1 MSQQDAP
8 VRWGCDELS
17 PAGRTHRFTLEHPM
31 SDTGVYGTLHN
42 YRTGEAIRPA
52 TADERAASLSAGPTG
67 AFEAEVD
74 GETVVC
80 FVG

>member
-1 MSQQDAP
+1 
-8 VRWGCDELS
+8 
-17 PAGRTHRFTLEHPM
+17 M
-31 SDTGVYGTLHN
+31 SDTTDTTDTTDTAGVYGTLTN

-52 TADERAASLSAGPTG
+52 TVDELAASLAAGPTG